1 MQDIISKY
9 LSILLVIVFTTL
21 FVLFPDYLVCVKS
34 SAGVNQNKRDK
45 SVLIKKD
52 KLIVN
57 ILDSKRDVLEN
68 FNEWTILW
76 KAFTY
81 ILWKALVEEV
91 LTCAHAHQEY
101 HKSLLVEHTL
111 GVSRPLT
118 CYQCQQGLTTSL
130 EIGNIHHLLHI
141 LLYTIKNIDR

>member
-1 MQDIISKY
+1 MSWKISM
-9 LSILLVIVFTTL
+9 SGQFFIRHV
-21 FVLFPDYLVCVKS
+21 
-34 SAGVNQNKRDK
+34 
-45 SVLIKKD
+45 
-52 KLIVN
+52 
-57 ILDSKRDVLEN
+57 
-68 FNEWTILW
+68 
-76 KAFTY
+76 
-81 ILWKALVEEV
+81 ALVEEV

-111 GVSRPLT
+111 GVSKPLT